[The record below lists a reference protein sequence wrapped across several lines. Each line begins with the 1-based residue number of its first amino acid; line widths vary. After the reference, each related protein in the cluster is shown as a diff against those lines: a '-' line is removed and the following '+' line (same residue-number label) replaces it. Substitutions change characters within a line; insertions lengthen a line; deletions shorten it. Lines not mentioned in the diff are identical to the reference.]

1 MASEP
6 IYARRKKVTASYLL
20 ASQYGNDQ
28 STETCYS
35 LDSLPTNVIKPLY
48 ELKKDGTVIGESQ
61 LVQVVYGKSCHCLLT
76 KAGKMTAVSSS
87 V

>member
-6 IYARRKKVTASYLL
+6 IYAKRKKVTASYLF

-35 LDSLPTNVIKPLY
+35 LDSHPTNVIKPLY
-48 ELKKDGTVIGESQ
+48 ELKEDGTVIGECH
-61 LVQVVYGKSCHCLLT
+61 LVLLSMAKVVIAC
-76 KAGKMTAVSSS
+76 
-87 V
+87 

>member
-1 MASEP
+1 MASES

-20 ASQYGNDQ
+20 TSQHGNDQ

-48 ELKKDGTVIGESQ
+48 ELKEDGTVIGESQ
-61 LVQVVYGKSCHCLLT
+61 LVLLSKAKVVIAC
-76 KAGKMTAVSSS
+76 
-87 V
+87 

>member
-1 MASEP
+1 LEEVETNAAEP

-20 ASQYGNDQ
+20 ASHNGNDQ

-48 ELKKDGTVIGESQ
+48 ELKEDGTVIGESQ
-61 LVQVVYGKSCHCLLT
+61 LVVLPMMKVVFAC
-76 KAGKMTAVSSS
+76 
-87 V
+87 